1 LESIEADIRHAL
13 PSVTVVTHLESLND
27 PTSWDDI
34 NLDRTETPPTE
45 SPAKQQQQSSDGDAI
60 LPKKIKL

>member
-27 PTSWDDI
+27 PASWYDT
-34 NLDRTETPPTE
+34 NLDRTETLPNE
-45 SPAKQQQQSSDGDAI
+45 SPAKQQQQSSDRDAT
-60 LPKKIKL
+60 LPKKVKL